1 MTRIS
6 FAVMRTAAL
15 VIVLLALPAC
25 VERRLHIRTEPEG
38 AWIRVNGEAK
48 GRSKLDW
55 EFDHYGTILLEA
67 DLHGHQRYYEA
78 HKLKMPW
85 WQYPVINF
93 FTDVLWPWRLV
104 DEQEVVLKLQPLTDR
119 TEEEVQKELE
129 DLARNAEAVRER
141 LRKATA
147 PAPEADEPSP
157 TKSSKDGEKS
167 RKSAD
172 DGGKPGSAS
181 PEGGQD

>member
-1 MTRIS
+1 
-6 FAVMRTAAL
+6 MRTAAL
-15 VIVLLALPAC
+15 VVVLLALPAC
-25 VERRLHIRTEPEG
+25 VERRLHIRTEPAG

-48 GRSKLDW
+48 GRSKLHW

-93 FTDVLWPWRLV
+93 FTDVLWPGRLV
-104 DEQEVVLKLQPLTDR
+104 DEQEVVIKLQPLTDR

-141 LRKATA
+141 LSKATA
-147 PAPEADEPSP
+147 PAPNPPDSKTA
-157 TKSSKDGEKS
+157 KDGEKS
-167 RKSAD
+167 PNSGD
-172 DGGKPGSAS
+172 DGGNSAS
-181 PEGGQD
+181 MTPEGGGR